1 MKAAARAYGA
11 VTIVNAIPAWK
22 GAALGVRLKTEARV
36 ELTSGSFSAKLLSTP
51 GESTRLVIEAA
62 KLTLRRLGEH
72 DAGAHIETW
81 SEIPPARGLKSSSAA
96 ANAVI
101 MATAA
106 ALGRKLRPHDVLS
119 LSAEAQLRAE
129 VSVTGALDD
138 SAASLLG
145 GLVAADNKAGEV
157 VSRWHVEER
166 SVVILVPERK
176 LYTASV
182 SVEKMRALSKVFR
195 KAYELTLSGEWQ
207 EAALINGLAVSALL
221 GIDFKPALKAMELGA
236 LAAGVSGTGPSLYA
250 VCSSSVA
257 EEVREKWASSGCR
270 VLLTRVNSS
279 LRGEAW
285 TL

>member
-11 VTIVNAIPAWK
+11 VTVVNAIPAWK
-22 GAALGVRLKTEARV
+22 GAALGVGLKTEAKV
-36 ELTSGSFSAKLLSTP
+36 ELTDGCFSAKLLSTP

-62 KLTLRRLGEH
+62 KLTLRKLGEH
-72 DAGAHIETW
+72 EAGARIETW

-96 ANAVI
+96 ANAIV

-106 ALGRKLRPHDVLS
+106 ALGRELRPSEVLE
-119 LSAEAQLRAE
+119 LSAEAQLRAG
-129 VSVTGALDD
+129 VSVTGAIDD

-145 GLVAADNKAGEV
+145 GLVATDNKAREV
-157 VSRWHVEER
+157 VGRWDIEE
-166 SVVILVPERK
+166 SCVVILVPERK
-176 LYTASV
+176 LYTVSISV
-182 SVEKMRALSKVFR
+182 KRMKALSKVFE

-207 EAALINGLAVSALL
+207 EAALINGLAVSSLL

-257 EEVREKWASSGCR
+257 EKVKEEWASSGHR
-270 VLLTRVNSS
+270 VLSTRVNSK
-279 LRGEAW
+279 LRGGAW
-285 TL
+285 ML